1 MARTKT
7 RKLQAWCDKCGAVQL
22 FKTRE
27 GKVAPWHRR
36 RRIHLKLTDWV
47 DQAGHIVAN

>member
-27 GKVAPWHRR
+27 GKIAPFE
-36 RRIHLKLTDWV
+36 LTDWV